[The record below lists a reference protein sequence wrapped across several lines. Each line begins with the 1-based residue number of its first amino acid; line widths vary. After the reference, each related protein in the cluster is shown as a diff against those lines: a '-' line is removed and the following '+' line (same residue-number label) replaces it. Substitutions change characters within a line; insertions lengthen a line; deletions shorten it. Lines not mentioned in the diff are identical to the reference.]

1 MPTRLPVLLHRWKSA
16 KASAGASA
24 KAAATSSSR
33 QDIERD
39 VKAGKGKARLPSCRP
54 VSREGLRPVNDDG
67 PKIVHV
73 GPGRACFD
81 EVAQPCEEPGGI
93 VVREKMGRIEAER
106 SGPDQ
111 RALVYRGAGRVI
123 RGACATVGAVSI
135 PGQCGDAGRALQRQG
150 QRQGIFL
157 VRAAA
162 ALAAD
167 GYG

>member
-73 GPGRACFD
+73 GPGRTCFD
-81 EVAQPCEEPGGI
+81 EVAQPGEKPGGI
-93 VVREKMGRIEAER
+93 VVREKMGRIEAAPPRPGER
-106 SGPDQ
+106 V
-111 RALVYRGAGRVI
+111 LVDRGAGRVI
-123 RGACATVGAVSI
+123 RGAGAAVGAVGI
-135 PGQCGDAGRALQRQG
+135 PGQRRDAGC
-150 QRQGIFL
+150 
-157 VRAAA
+157 
-162 ALAAD
+162 
-167 GYG
+167 